1 MTNETT
7 YLENLLNNRKVVRN
21 YKKTSLEDTNLKN
34 ISKFSIKIPTAGFSR
49 GIEILNTFDVKKIKN
64 VSRIFNEDNFI
75 KDGKSPWISNSLALF
90 FILLNEEAYHHR
102 YSKNDKTNAV
112 NSKDWDVPY
121 WYVDAG
127 AAMMNCILLIEEK
140 ELSSGFMG
148 LHNIDRKKIHEEFKI
163 PDTYQII
170 GMITAGVED
179 SNTDI
184 SKNKHNKKKL
194 IHNEFFS
201 RETNRFPQ

>member
-49 GIEILNTFDVKKIKN
+49 GIEILDTFDVKKIKN

-148 LHNIDRKKIHEEFKI
+148 LHNIDRKKIHKEFTI

-201 RETNRFPQ
+201 K

>member
-21 YKKTSLEDTNLKN
+21 YKKTSLEDTSLKN

-90 FILLNEEAYHHR
+90 FILVNEEAYHHR

-163 PDTYQII
+163 PETYQII

-201 RETNRFPQ
+201 R

>member
-21 YKKTSLEDTNLKN
+21 YKKTSLEDTKLKN

-64 VSRIFNEDNFI
+64 VSKIFNEDNFI

-170 GMITAGVED
+170 GMITAGAED

-201 RETNRFPQ
+201 R

>member
-7 YLENLLNNRKVVRN
+7 YLENLLNNRKVVRT
-21 YKKTSLEDTNLKN
+21 YKKTSLEDTKLKN

-64 VSRIFNEDNFI
+64 VSKIFNEDNFI

-201 RETNRFPQ
+201 R

>member
-90 FILLNEEAYHHR
+90 FILLNEEAYHYR

-201 RETNRFPQ
+201 R

>member
-21 YKKTSLEDTNLKN
+21 YKKTSFEDSKLKN

-75 KDGKSPWISNSLALF
+75 KDGRSPWISNSLALF

-201 RETNRFPQ
+201 R

>member
-148 LHNIDRKKIHEEFKI
+148 LHNIDRKQIHEEFKI

-194 IHNEFFS
+194 IHLS
-201 RETNRFPQ
+201 LIHI

>member
-102 YSKNDKTNAV
+102 YSKNDNTNAV

-127 AAMMNCILLIEEK
+127 AAMMKCILLIEEK
-140 ELSSGFMG
+140 ELCSGFMG

-201 RETNRFPQ
+201 R

>member
-75 KDGKSPWISNSLALF
+75 KDGRSPWISNSLALF

-102 YSKNDKTNAV
+102 YSKNDKTYAV

-201 RETNRFPQ
+201 R

>member
-1 MTNETT
+1 MTNEST

-21 YKKTSLEDTNLKN
+21 YKKTSLEDINLKN

-49 GIEILNTFDVKKIKN
+49 GVEILNTFDVKKIKN

-148 LHNIDRKKIHEEFKI
+148 LHNIDRKKIYEEFKI
-163 PDTYQII
+163 PETYQII

-179 SNTDI
+179 SKTDI

-201 RETNRFPQ
+201 R

>member
-21 YKKTSLEDTNLKN
+21 YKKTSLEDINLKN

-148 LHNIDRKKIHEEFKI
+148 LHNINRKKIHEEFKI

-201 RETNRFPQ
+201 R

>member
-21 YKKTSLEDTNLKN
+21 YKKTSLEDTSLKN

-64 VSRIFNEDNFI
+64 VSRIFNEDNYI

-90 FILLNEEAYHHR
+90 FILVNEEAYHHR

-163 PDTYQII
+163 PETYQII

-201 RETNRFPQ
+201 R

>member
-21 YKKTSLEDTNLKN
+21 YKKTSLEDTKLKN

-64 VSRIFNEDNFI
+64 VSKIFNEDNFI

-179 SNTDI
+179 SKTDI

-201 RETNRFPQ
+201 R

>member
-21 YKKTSLEDTNLKN
+21 YKKTSLEDTKLKN

-64 VSRIFNEDNFI
+64 VSKIFNEDNFI

-90 FILLNEEAYHHR
+90 FILLIEEAYHHR

-201 RETNRFPQ
+201 R

>member
-7 YLENLLNNRKVVRN
+7 YLENLLNNRKVVRS
-21 YKKTSLEDTNLKN
+21 YKKTSLEDTKLKN

-64 VSRIFNEDNFI
+64 VSKIFNEDNFI

-201 RETNRFPQ
+201 R

>member
-102 YSKNDKTNAV
+102 YSENDKTNAV

-201 RETNRFPQ
+201 R

>member
-21 YKKTSLEDTNLKN
+21 YKKTSLEDTSLKN

-90 FILLNEEAYHHR
+90 FILVNEEAYHHR

-184 SKNKHNKKKL
+184 SKNKHTKKKL

-201 RETNRFPQ
+201 R

>member
-21 YKKTSLEDTNLKN
+21 YKKTSLEDTTLKN

-90 FILLNEEAYHHR
+90 FILVNEDAYHHR

-179 SNTDI
+179 SNTNI

-201 RETNRFPQ
+201 R

>member
-21 YKKTSLEDTNLKN
+21 YKKTSLEDTSLKN

-148 LHNIDRKKIHEEFKI
+148 LHNIDRKKIHEEFNI

-170 GMITAGVED
+170 GMITAGVEE

-201 RETNRFPQ
+201 R

>member
-21 YKKTSLEDTNLKN
+21 YKKTSLEDINLKN

-170 GMITAGVED
+170 GMITAGVEE

-201 RETNRFPQ
+201 R

>member
-21 YKKTSLEDTNLKN
+21 YKKTSLEDTSLKN

-75 KDGKSPWISNSLALF
+75 KIGKSPWISNSLALF

-201 RETNRFPQ
+201 R

>member
-148 LHNIDRKKIHEEFKI
+148 LHNIDRKQIHEEFNI

-184 SKNKHNKKKL
+184 PKNKHNKKKL

-201 RETNRFPQ
+201 R